1 MNAAEYLQSLEDSTH
16 AHERIPLQHA
26 PAAEQIPTHYPW
38 LSPDGDAR
46 TLKCAKAF
54 GEDARRISSWC
65 EHRGIPFS
73 FDSEK
78 DEVVFPVHCTGNVL
92 EDFPR
97 SELVK
102 CTYAVAEEEGNVL
115 YLREESAH
123 AVAALED

>member
-16 AHERIPLQHA
+16 AHEQIFLQHA
-26 PAAEQIPTHYPW
+26 PAAEQIPAYYPW
-38 LSPDGDAR
+38 LSPDGNAR
-46 TLKCAKAF
+46 TLKCTKAF

>member
-1 MNAAEYLQSLEDSTH
+1 MNAVEYLQSFEDSTN
-16 AHERIPLQHA
+16 AHKQIPLQHA
-26 PAAEQIPTHYPW
+26 PTAEQIPTYYPW
-38 LSPDGDAR
+38 LSPSEDAR
-46 TLKCAKAF
+46 TLRCAKAF
-54 GEDARRISSWC
+54 GENARRISSWC

-73 FDSEK
+73 FDDEK
-78 DEVVFPVHCTGNVL
+78 DEVVFPIRCTGNVL

-102 CTYAVAEEEGNVL
+102 CTYTVEKEGDAL

>member
-1 MNAAEYLQSLEDSTH
+1 MNAAEYLRSFEDSTH
-16 AHERIPLQHA
+16 THAQISLRHA
-26 PAAEQIPTHYPW
+26 PAAEQIPACYPW
-38 LSPDGDAR
+38 LSPSEDAR
-46 TLKCAKAF
+46 TLRCAKAF

-73 FDSEK
+73 FDGEK
-78 DEVVFPVHCTGNVL
+78 DEVAFPVRCTGNVL

-102 CTYAVAEEEGNVL
+102 CTYTVEKEGDAL

>member
-1 MNAAEYLQSLEDSTH
+1 MNAVEYLQSFEDSTN
-16 AHERIPLQHA
+16 AHKQISLRHA
-26 PAAEQIPTHYPW
+26 PAAEQIPTYYPW

-73 FDSEK
+73 FDGEK
-78 DEVVFPVHCTGNVL
+78 DEVAFPVRCTGNVL
-92 EDFPR
+92 ENFPR

-102 CTYAVAEEEGNVL
+102 CTYTVEKEGDAL